1 MKVLNKFYLTPNEEG
16 KVLEDRSKYMTAQY
30 TKLARDFMQGLELQ
44 GKVAFLYAAGVTLQA
59 SEARN
64 AKDTGQYSES
74 IQESTLAIK
83 EVSAYSMHRWIGALK
98 TPELVKYASINANTC
113 ASSMYSLYEAEQLLN
128 SGFDE
133 VIIVAEEKTSF
144 NTIRVFDEHDINLKL
159 GEALAVIHLGKGEGI
174 GNVKWSYEYSRN
186 PFGVTASGYTEVYT
200 DTPVVNPHGTGT
212 EINETAET
220 SLFGDKKQLRYKE
233 QYGHTQGVSGLLEVC
248 LVLDADID
256 EDVLCVSS
264 GLGGFYGSC
273 TIYNN
278 KENP

>member
-1 MKVLNKFYLTPNEEG
+1 MKVLNKFYLTPNDEG

-30 TKLARDFMQGLELQ
+30 IKLARDFMQRLELH

-64 AKDTGQYSES
+64 ANDENKYREQ
-74 IQESTLAIK
+74 IQDSTLAIK
-83 EVSAYSMHRWIGALK
+83 EVSAYSMHKWIGTLK
-98 TPELVKYASINANTC
+98 TPELIKHASINANTC
-113 ASSMYSLYEAEQLLN
+113 ASSMYSLYEAEQLLH

-159 GEALAVIHLGKGEGI
+159 GEALAIVHLGKGEGI
-174 GNVKWSYEYSRN
+174 SNTKWGYEYSRN
-186 PFGVTASGYTEVYT
+186 PFGVTVSGYKEVYT

-212 EINETAET
+212 EVNETAET
-220 SLFGDKKQLRYKE
+220 SLFVDKKQLRYKE

-248 LVLDADID
+248 LVLDASVN
-256 EDVLCVSS
+256 ENVLCVSS

-273 TIYNN
+273 VVQ
-278 KENP
+278 KQ